1 MVGLDPA
8 GPGFNEAPEWS
19 RLDPGDATIVDII
32 HTSMQVLSLS
42 HPVGHVDFYPNGG
55 RAQPGCP
62 DIFNYLSKFVF
73 IWYTKTL
80 NKTFYNKNTTNI
92 FFLI

>member
-1 MVGLDPA
+1 MKSENIFCFILLLNTGLDPA

-55 RAQPGCP
+55 RSQPGCP
-62 DIFNYLSKFVF
+62 DIFSYLSK
-73 IWYTKTL
+73 L
-80 NKTFYNKNTTNI
+80 NLYY
-92 FFLI
+92 